1 MFKLYDKNMK
11 LMNLPQGVIPI
22 RFSRSAIDKNIRVST
37 IEGSHGKTNHGFEY
51 NESDMQ
57 LEFFI
62 KSRDLPDAELIRD
75 ELYALFERSAF
86 FYVVSDYQI
95 GKRHKVQ
102 VTGKYMPEEKEE
114 MGILYE
120 VFITISS
127 YDLPFAE
134 SVGTSADIQRDGVN
148 SDKGIWGFGM
158 GLISLDES
166 LIYKHNIV
174 AGQKVRVFNPGNVG
188 VHPFEQDLK
197 ITISNV
203 VGSTEKFQITNA
215 TNFSKARVN
224 VPLSITDIVVYDG
237 PNITKNGIQFLRDT
251 RKDFIELSPGWNT
264 IEIYYCTSATIEIDS
279 RFYYK

>member
-1 MFKLYDKNMK
+1 MFKIYDKDMK
-11 LMNLPQGVIPI
+11 RMNLPQGVIPI
-22 RFSRSAIDKNIRVST
+22 KFSRSAIDKNIRIST

-51 NESDMQ
+51 AEPDMQ

-62 KSRDLPDAELIRD
+62 QSHDLPDAELIRD

-95 GKRHKVQ
+95 GKRYKVQ

-127 YDLPFAE
+127 YGLPFAE
-134 SVGTSADIQRDGVN
+134 SVGTSAYIQRDGIN
-148 SDKGIWGFGM
+148 SDKSIWGFGM
-158 GLISLDES
+158 GLIADDAAL
-166 LIYKHNIV
+166 LYKHHAV
-174 AGQKVRVFNPGNVG
+174 AGQRFRVFNPGNVG
-188 VHPFEQDLK
+188 VHPFEQDFK

-203 VGSTEKFQITNA
+203 VGSTEKFQITNH
-215 TNFSKARVN
+215 TNLSKARVN
-224 VPLSITDIVVYDG
+224 VPLSNTDVVVYDG
-237 PNITKNGIQFLRDT
+237 PNITRNTLQFLRDT